1 MIEEKEQEDEAHM
14 GSMQL
19 LGGLQFI
26 PNPSTPKTSL
36 LSGVQVKEAKGER
49 TEVART
55 HMDKVT

>member
-1 MIEEKEQEDEAHM
+1 MIEKREQEDEAHM

-19 LGGLQFI
+19 LGALQVN

-36 LSGVQVKEAKGER
+36 LSRVQVNEAKGEQ
-49 TEVART
+49 TEIART